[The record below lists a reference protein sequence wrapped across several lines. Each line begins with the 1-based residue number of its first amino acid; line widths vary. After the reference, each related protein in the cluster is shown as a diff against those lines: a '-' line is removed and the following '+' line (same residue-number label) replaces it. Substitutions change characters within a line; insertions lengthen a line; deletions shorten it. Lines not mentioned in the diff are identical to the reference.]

1 MKITLPIANVTPA
14 GSGTETLPVPP
25 VHAPQP
31 ESSSAGEQPVHGGT
45 EPRVERL
52 KVEKDVQTMNR
63 AAEALNSALKFTVT
77 DTHRIII
84 KVIDT
89 HSGEVLREIPPERL
103 VEALEHMQ
111 SAMGILVDR
120 KV

>member
-1 MKITLPIANVTPA
+1 MKVTLPVANVAPA
-14 GSGTETLPVPP
+14 VGGAEVLPVPP

-31 ESSSAGEQPVHGGT
+31 DSPAGENQEHGGT
-45 EPRVERL
+45 EPQPERR
-52 KVEKDVQTMNR
+52 KIERDVQTMNR
-63 AAEALNSALKFTVT
+63 AAEALQSTLRFTVT
-77 DTHRIII
+77 DSNRIII

-89 HSGEVLREIPPERL
+89 NSGEILREIPPQQL
-103 VEALEHMQ
+103 VEALDHMQ

>member
-1 MKITLPIANVTPA
+1 MKVTLPVANTVPA
-14 GSGTETLPVPP
+14 LGAAEVLPVPP

-31 ESSSAGEQPVHGGT
+31 ESSSAGESQEQGGT
-45 EPRVERL
+45 EPQTERR
-52 KVEKDVQTMNR
+52 KIEKDVQTMNR

-77 DTHRIII
+77 NSNRIII

-89 HSGEVLREIPPERL
+89 NSGEILREIPPQRL

-111 SAMGILVDR
+111 SAMGLLMDR